1 MLRNNSYI
9 EMRYPAYSQEFLI
22 QTPLKENV
30 SFDWLKWFVCYGVT
44 HGAKLPKSSAWCE
57 KITWLRRLI
66 MFIALTSM
74 LPFSGIPSLCV
85 SFQDGSSVALSIL
98 SELLT
103 ASGFCLVKIRA
114 NPNGRWYHYVV
125 QLTAEPLLCERT
137 AAQGDNPKMPGIRVI
152 T

>member
-1 MLRNNSYI
+1 MLRNDSYI
-9 EMRYPAYSQEFLI
+9 KTWHPVHSQEFLI
-22 QTPLKENV
+22 QSLLKEKV
-30 SFDWLKWFVCYGVT
+30 SFHWLKWFVCYRVT
-44 HGAKLPKSSAWCE
+44 HGASRACCE

-66 MFIALTSM
+66 IIIALTSM
-74 LPFSGIPSLCV
+74 SPFSGIPYLYI

-103 ASGFCLVKIRA
+103 ASGFCLVKMRA
-114 NPNGRWYHYVV
+114 NPNGHWCDYVV

-137 AAQGDNPKMPGIRVI
+137 DTEGGNPRMPGIHLI